1 MLNTKPPTVRA
12 AQQGLELSN
21 RSPAI
26 DHSDPTV
33 IILENQ
39 RYNPVAWLAA
49 RARVAVP
56 TARLHAELF
65 GIGGANA

>member
-1 MLNTKPPTVRA
+1 MLNTKTPTVRA
-12 AQQGLELSN
+12 ARQGLESSN

-26 DHSDPTV
+26 DASDPTF

-39 RYNPVAWLAA
+39 RHNSIAWLAA